1 MRSASAAAS
10 RRRPPLCQAL
20 AEGTPGRQAQLFRHP
35 NDLSSGA
42 SPAWRRLRP
51 IQVVFAR
58 IAYDAVVLMAVTAGG
73 ERLSLKS
80 ELPPLSLKRTTIA
93 ALCATPTHTARG
105 SPLTTIKGPAHAR
118 STHIGESG
126 RIARHR
132 SLAGCHAGCPEAHIW
147 YVRTRPVEERVS
159 SLSST
164 ASSRASLGISHLLRL
179 CAASVQL
186 FLSALPAAA
195 RAG

>member
-1 MRSASAAAS
+1 MFSGWRGVHRASSAIAGSSAVLGEDGLSVRTYTGNFCYSHLDEAEEPWGATRGLRGRRTRARTVPTFKGS
-10 RRRPPLCQAL
+10 RRLVSRGWEGVKGPRHARPGLIVERPPW
-20 AEGTPGRQAQLFRHP
+20 T
-35 NDLSSGA
+35 
-42 SPAWRRLRP
+42 
-51 IQVVFAR
+51 
-58 IAYDAVVLMAVTAGG
+58 
-73 ERLSLKS
+73 
-80 ELPPLSLKRTTIA
+80 
-93 ALCATPTHTARG
+93 
-105 SPLTTIKGPAHAR
+105 
-118 STHIGESG
+118 
-126 RIARHR
+126 RHR

-164 ASSRASLGISHLLRL
+164 ASSGASLGISHLLRL

>member
-1 MRSASAAAS
+1 MEPAN
-10 RRRPPLCQAL
+10 CQHIL
-20 AEGTPGRQAQLFRHP
+20 RQDHGDQEWTLGHHRQHSF
-35 NDLSSGA
+35 
-42 SPAWRRLRP
+42 
-51 IQVVFAR
+51 
-58 IAYDAVVLMAVTAGG
+58 
-73 ERLSLKS
+73 
-80 ELPPLSLKRTTIA
+80 
-93 ALCATPTHTARG
+93 
-105 SPLTTIKGPAHAR
+105 KGPLQAR
-118 STHIGESG
+118 STLIVE
-126 RIARHR
+126 RPPCTRHR

>member
-1 MRSASAAAS
+1 MENTSCKVLEVIEVNCKASTAH
-10 RRRPPLCQAL
+10 RRRLWTVLRRPAAPPRPLLMAKTSSMVYANQRRFATRTYL
-20 AEGTPGRQAQLFRHP
+20 TLPLGLTHIYQPLSDNELLNAVT
-35 NDLSSGA
+35 DSSGVGI
-42 SPAWRRLRP
+42 P
-51 IQVVFAR
+51 
-58 IAYDAVVLMAVTAGG
+58 
-73 ERLSLKS
+73 
-80 ELPPLSLKRTTIA
+80 TTEV
-93 ALCATPTHTARG
+93 
-105 SPLTTIKGPAHAR
+105 KGPRHAR
-118 STHIGESG
+118 STHIVESG
-126 RIARHR
+126 RIASHR

>member
-1 MRSASAAAS
+1 MCGTRSPWTTDMKAAFDATMTH
-10 RRRPPLCQAL
+10 C
-20 AEGTPGRQAQLFRHP
+20 TP
-35 NDLSSGA
+35 
-42 SPAWRRLRP
+42 
-51 IQVVFAR
+51 
-58 IAYDAVVLMAVTAGG
+58 
-73 ERLSLKS
+73 
-80 ELPPLSLKRTTIA
+80 LPPGCITVGDVMIFHICEYHLSRAENSHENSCHRLHSRIMS
-93 ALCATPTHTARG
+93 ALFF
-105 SPLTTIKGPAHAR
+105 KGPRHAR